1 MTTEDVKAADV
12 KADAAYMLEAEHIGI
27 PGKVKDISVNIKE
40 GELLGF
46 AGLLGS
52 GRTET
57 AEMLFGAE
65 KTAKGSIRKKGFIS
79 GMLYRP
85 ELP

>member
-1 MTTEDVKAADV
+1 
-12 KADAAYMLEAEHIGI
+12 MLEAEHIGI
-27 PGKVKDISVNIKE
+27 PAARCRTSRLAVKE

-57 AEMLFGAE
+57 AEMLFGVTQPS
-65 KTAKGSIRKKGFIS
+65 TAKSA
-79 GMLYRP
+79 
-85 ELP
+85 